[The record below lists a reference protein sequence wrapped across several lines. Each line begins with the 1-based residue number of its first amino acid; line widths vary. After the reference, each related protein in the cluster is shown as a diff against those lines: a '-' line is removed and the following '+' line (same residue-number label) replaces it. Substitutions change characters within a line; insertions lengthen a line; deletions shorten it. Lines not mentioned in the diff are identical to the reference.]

1 MLILLQ
7 GEKMEIKG
15 YKYCE
20 YCDTFILEAE
30 FGDEYYCESCE
41 YEIQEIDDLQY
52 EGRLRQEEDCI

>member
-20 YCDTFILEAE
+20 YCDTFIPEKE
-30 FGDEYYCESCE
+30 FGDGYYCESCE
-41 YEIQEIDDLQY
+41 YKIEEIDDLQY
-52 EGRLRQEEDCI
+52 EGRLRQEEEG

>member
-1 MLILLQ
+1 
-7 GEKMEIKG
+7 MEIKG

-52 EGRLRQEEDCI
+52 EGKLRQEEDCI